1 MTRQGRGPRQ
11 KHVPQRTCIACRKVG
26 GKRGLVRLVRTSEAT
41 VEVDLSG
48 KKAGRGAYLHP
59 VRSCWESGLKGS
71 RIEQALRT
79 KLTPADRQTLQEY
92 AQSLPEAEP
101 DEDEAAGAVVQ
112 ESAAQAAGTE

>member
-1 MTRQGRGPRQ
+1 MTRQARGPRP

-26 GKRGLVRLVRTSEAT
+26 GKRGLVRLVRTSEGT
-41 VEVDLSG
+41 VTIDLTG

-79 KLTPADRQTLQEY
+79 KLTQADRQALQEY

-101 DEDEAAGAVVQ
+101 DEDDAAGAVVQ
-112 ESAAQAAGTE
+112 ESAAQTAGTE